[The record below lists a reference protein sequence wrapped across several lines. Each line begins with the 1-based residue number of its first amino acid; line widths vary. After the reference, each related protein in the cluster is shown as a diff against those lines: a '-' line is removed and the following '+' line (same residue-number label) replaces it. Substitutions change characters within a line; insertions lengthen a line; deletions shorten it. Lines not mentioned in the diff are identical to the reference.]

1 MWKLEATELTV
12 SAPVITDIF
21 SLYSAVV
28 LACTLKKTPIYLVSD
43 MLRGE
48 VDIFTYTFYLGA
60 DLQ

>member
-12 SAPVITDIF
+12 SVPVITDIF

-28 LACTLKKTPIYLVSD
+28 LACTFKKTPIYLVSD

-48 VDIFTYTFYLGA
+48 VDIYTYTFYLGV